1 MESSVAVDSR
11 SVAKP
16 EKLAALVAPSATSSS
31 RTSSP
36 FPAAQTLTP
45 SRALTSEHIKKI
57 RAILRHGSPRTRGF
71 HSISPM
77 APDASR
83 APPVELQGPPRYL
96 RARGLTPSPSAA
108 AASRCKFR
116 EQQQPERDKR
126 CRRSSS
132 HRRDDRRRSSHDRH
146 EKGEQGVAQAAPPPQ
161 AQPPDA
167 ISNGSQSQKMDATTA
182 PQHLVASS
190 QPSVLPP
197 SLPAEHQSH
206 CPSDGQHSNTA
217 QQEAQRQDCASQSE
231 EWRGAVAVAQD
242 KKCPARTP
250 PPRSRSPASRRASS
264 LYSHS
269 GPAVEGMVLAVPQ
282 LSPAQATADN
292 NRHPLEPAAVSFSVS
307 ARPPRGWRTGEGSSH
322 GVPLQPAAGKQH
334 QRHSHLDYSQCPPQA
349 GASGRF
355 GVPGKDA
362 TAEVAPS
369 AARRAATL
377 RSSTPLVGTSPIT
390 CSYVAQ
396 SFSSYLPGEST
407 VMLGARHRRCPT
419 PSCASPSLPLSSSQ
433 AVGLN
438 AGAAAPNS
446 IAVAGIVV
454 AVVAAA
460 APSLPEPEVLERY
473 EDMLRYW
480 HGGSSSG
487 GSVGEPRHNGGDA
500 QEMTQQRYT
509 DEDLCAAFNLVVHI
523 RLANAAAATV
533 SDIKGEV
540 ERRTGLPAAQQCLVY
555 DAMSLQNCLPIHLL
569 LLALGEDNNRSEASE
584 RGVRCHSDGGV
595 GGGRDAVMGGRAG
608 NNCLRLVCVP
618 LSSHSAA
625 TMAQQTRPIG
635 SPPRAVAS
643 LTAATDGRGDSETA
657 PLRSLRLM
665 PHASPKTQAASVA
678 AAASRTSPP
687 RRPGARPFTL
697 SHGTTAAASAISLA
711 SKATASASPMTA
723 ASNMEQVVSEHI
735 NRLRRLYLSDAEISD
750 EWNRGGS
757 ASAVVGMR
765 RVPEHADLL
774 STAAS
779 AVGAKHDRIRFGLPS
794 VAALVPSDY
803 TPPRPAYRS
812 AVMNGS
818 NSDSAILLGSL
829 PRGAVL
835 SEALIAALPAPPVR
849 RPAPLPP
856 NEVASVIAG
865 SGGTCVPHTSIGALS
880 CKPSELQTQPTP
892 QATQPAQATASSRVG
907 ANDSDG
913 NSGSGDGGVDA
924 SWISSL
930 STSSSPAVAAAGA
943 MAMMMSLPPSGA
955 YRR

>member
-16 EKLAALVAPSATSSS
+16 EKLAAVVAPSATSSS

-36 FPAAQTLTP
+36 FPAAQALTP
-45 SRALTSEHIKKI
+45 SRALASEQNEKI

-126 CRRSSS
+126 RRRSSS
-132 HRRDDRRRSSHDRH
+132 QRRGDRRRSSHDRH
-146 EKGEQGVAQAAPPPQ
+146 EKGEQGVAQAAPLPQ
-161 AQPPDA
+161 VQPPNA

-182 PQHLVASS
+182 MPHLVASS

-197 SLPAEHQSH
+197 SLPEDHQSH
-206 CPSDGQHSNTA
+206 CPCDGQHSNTA
-217 QQEAQRQDCASQSE
+217 QQESQRQDCASQSE
-231 EWRGAVAVAQD
+231 EWRGAVAQD
-242 KKCPARTP
+242 KERPAREP

-269 GPAVEGMVLAVPQ
+269 GHAVEGMVLAVPQ
-282 LSPAQATADN
+282 LSPAQATADHT
-292 NRHPLEPAAVSFSVS
+292 RHPLEPAAVSFSIS

-322 GVPLQPAAGKQH
+322 GVPLQSAAGKQH
-334 QRHSHLDYSQCPPQA
+334 QRHSLLDHSQRPPQA

-362 TAEVAPS
+362 TAEAAPS
-369 AARRAATL
+369 AARRAAAL
-377 RSSTPLVGTSPIT
+377 RSSTPLVGASPIA
-390 CSYVAQ
+390 CSYVTQ

-407 VMLGARHRRCPT
+407 VMLGAPHRRCPA

-433 AVGLN
+433 AIGLN
-438 AGAAAPNS
+438 AGAAAPTS
-446 IAVAGIVV
+446 MLVVGIVV

-480 HGGSSSG
+480 HGGSSCG
-487 GSVGEPRHNGGDA
+487 GSAGEPRHNGGDA
-500 QEMTQQRYT
+500 QEMAPQRYT

-523 RLANAAAATV
+523 RLANAEAATV

-555 DAMSLQNCLPIHLL
+555 DAMSLQNCLPVHML
-569 LLALGEDNNRSEASE
+569 LLALGEDNNCSEASE
-584 RGVRCHSDGGV
+584 RGLKCHSDGIV
-595 GGGRDAVMGGRAG
+595 GGGRDVVMEGRAG

-635 SPPRAVAS
+635 SPPRAMAS

-657 PLRSLRLM
+657 ALRSRRLM
-665 PHASPKTQAASVA
+665 PHASPKTRAASVA

-723 ASNMEQVVSEHI
+723 GSNMEQVVSEHI
-735 NRLRRLYLSDAEISD
+735 NRLRRLYLGDAEISN
-750 EWNRGGS
+750 EWSTGGS
-757 ASAVVGMR
+757 ASAVAGMR
-765 RVPEHADLL
+765 RAPEHADPLR
-774 STAAS
+774 TAAS
-779 AVGAKHDRIRFGLPS
+779 AAGAENNRIRFGLPS
-794 VAALVPSDY
+794 VATLDPSHY

-818 NSDSAILLGSL
+818 NSDPTILLGSL
-829 PRGAVL
+829 PHGAVL

-880 CKPSELQTQPTP
+880 CNPSELQTQPKP
-892 QATQPAQATASSRVG
+892 QAKQPTPTTASSRVG

-913 NSGSGDGGVDA
+913 NSGNGDGGVDA

-943 MAMMMSLPPSGA
+943 MSMMMSLPPSGA